1 MTTSY
6 PDDADGDVL
15 TAMAESGIDMTE
27 ELTIEFIIDA
37 PGEQKAKA
45 IEADAAAAGY
55 PAMAEFEG
63 GDPEEGIDPGWVVSI
78 EVEMAPDYD
87 SIVDLQKKLQ
97 GFAEVHG
104 GQVDGWGAMID
115 EADMPDGE

>member
-45 IEADAAAAGY
+45 IEADVAAAGY
-55 PAMAEFEG
+55 PAMAEFED

-78 EVEMAPDYD
+78 EIEMAPDYD

-115 EADMPDGE
+115 EDDMPDGE